1 MENYERVL
9 CEMARSFWHL
19 YILNHALDQIT
30 MTPDCIWIG
39 ASEPEYYQTAE
50 ALRNAQK
57 QKQEDSS
64 AEILEEWYKYKPL
77 SGQIALV
84 YGGMRLCIPECI
96 VDLEMRFSMIFQ
108 KNHEEWELSHVHLS
122 APSADLED
130 GDSCLRSISVRVQE
144 MLARDRMTGLYH
156 HEGFWRK
163 GREKIVQQQ
172 SQCYC
177 FLMDINEFKMIN
189 DTYGH
194 LAGDVVLKNL
204 AEILR
209 MGSDPQDIAGRIGV
223 DEFALLCFE
232 IQSDEE
238 ALRRGEW
245 ILSEFRSRNP
255 YPLSPPT
262 GLSIG
267 ITKIRSGEEMTQ
279 VMQRAD
285 EAMYKAKADRRSGCY
300 ML

>member
-9 CEMARSFWHL
+9 CEMSRSFWHS
-19 YILNHALDQIT
+19 YIFNHGLDRIS
-30 MTPDCIWIG
+30 MKPDCVWIG
-39 ASEPEYYQTAE
+39 AGQPEYYQTAE
-50 ALRNAQK
+50 ALREAQR
-57 QKQEDSS
+57 QKPETHP
-64 AEILEEWYKYKPL
+64 AEILEEWYKFKL
-77 SGQIALV
+77 LGGQAALV
-84 YGGMRLCIPECI
+84 YGGMKLCIPGCI
-96 VDLEMRFSMIFQ
+96 IDLEMRFSMIFVE
-108 KNHEEWELSHVHLS
+108 NHGEWELSHVHFS
-122 APSADLED
+122 APCADLED
-130 GDSCLRSISVRVQE
+130 GDSCLRAISVRVQE

-163 GREKIVQQQ
+163 GRERMAQQP
-172 SQCYC
+172 QCYC

-209 MGSDPQDIAGRIGV
+209 MGSDPQDIAGRIGG

-238 ALRRGEW
+238 AIRRGEW

-255 YPLSPPT
+255 YPLRPPT
-262 GLSIG
+262 GIAIG

-285 EAMYKAKADRRSGCY
+285 EAMYKAKADRHNGCY